1 MILKGGLSQIET
13 IVRTNFCGE
22 EMSWAGGLS
31 QIEMDKNSFSTLWIE
46 WLFLLMT

>member
-1 MILKGGLSQIET
+1 MSLKGGLSQIEI

-22 EMSWAGGLS
+22 EISWAGGLS
-31 QIEMDKNSFSTLWIE
+31 QIEMGKNSFSTLWIA